1 MQLEE
6 LNKVM
11 ELELDGLVEV
21 LQDTTDLISNLSE
34 AKYLMEKRVVEVMAD
49 RGATVADTE
58 GYMVKITTPVTYDY
72 NILARLR
79 EITDPK
85 LLEECYYPAGE
96 KVVKFGEK
104 WNMTKAKK
112 LQSLGNE
119 YREIVSDAKISGRPR
134 VIIESKE
141 EGTQKC
147 R

>member
-1 MQLEE
+1 
-6 LNKVM
+6 
-11 ELELDGLVEV
+11 
-21 LQDTTDLISNLSE
+21 
-34 AKYLMEKRVVEVMAD
+34 MEKRVVEVMAD